1 MSSSS
6 SGGGVHHVRT
16 RSSDSSTPSPTSS
29 KNSTIFSHSNN
40 STSKEQQQNGN
51 TNGETI
57 LIINK
62 AGTNTNSRGQMR
74 KSASMLQFSEHAINQ
89 VQGLSKRGL
98 ELPVTPRLQRRRYR
112 GIFCMSFI
120 LSVLFYLYL
129 SAIVAAHNKHRKVLP
144 YIGSETKHIYKEG
157 EGFFSR
163 VMFGKKKRRGANG
176 GGNGSGGDGGG
187 IDHVSSSSSH
197 PHHARHH
204 DEHDREDMELELENE
219 DSNVARMFYHH

>member
-1 MSSSS
+1 MRSRLSPNRQIKVVEKEVEMSSSS

-29 KNSTIFSHSNN
+29 SKNSTIFSHSN
-40 STSKEQQQNGN
+40 SKEQQQQQ
-51 TNGETI
+51 NGETI

-112 GIFCMSFI
+112 YVYDLIVFF
-120 LSVLFYLYL
+120 LFSYEKRYPFVD
-129 SAIVAAHNKHRKVLP
+129 IM
-144 YIGSETKHIYKEG
+144 EG
-157 EGFFSR
+157 
-163 VMFGKKKRRGANG
+163 
-176 GGNGSGGDGGG
+176 
-187 IDHVSSSSSH
+187 
-197 PHHARHH
+197 
-204 DEHDREDMELELENE
+204 L
-219 DSNVARMFYHH
+219 

>member
-1 MSSSS
+1 MPSKNFSQTASDKSCGKRSRDSSS

-29 KNSTIFSHSNN
+29 KNSTIFSHSN
-40 STSKEQQQNGN
+40 SKEQQQQQQQQQ
-51 TNGETI
+51 NGETV

-112 GIFCMSFI
+112 YVYDLMVFF
-120 LSVLFYLYL
+120 LFSHGKRYPFVD
-129 SAIVAAHNKHRKVLP
+129 IMERIMNAH
-144 YIGSETKHIYKEG
+144 
-157 EGFFSR
+157 
-163 VMFGKKKRRGANG
+163 
-176 GGNGSGGDGGG
+176 
-187 IDHVSSSSSH
+187 
-197 PHHARHH
+197 
-204 DEHDREDMELELENE
+204 
-219 DSNVARMFYHH
+219 

>member
-1 MSSSS
+1 
-6 SGGGVHHVRT
+6 
-16 RSSDSSTPSPTSS
+16 
-29 KNSTIFSHSNN
+29 
-40 STSKEQQQNGN
+40 
-51 TNGETI
+51 
-57 LIINK
+57 
-62 AGTNTNSRGQMR
+62 
-74 KSASMLQFSEHAINQ
+74 
-89 VQGLSKRGL
+89 
-98 ELPVTPRLQRRRYR
+98 
-112 GIFCMSFI
+112 MSFI

-163 VMFGKKKRRGANG
+163 VMFGKKKRRGTNG
-176 GGNGSGGDGGG
+176 GGNGSGGDG
-187 IDHVSSSSSH
+187 IDRVSSSSSH

>member
-1 MSSSS
+1 MCGLVFPNRQIKVVEKEVEMSSSS

-29 KNSTIFSHSNN
+29 SKNSTIFSHSN
-40 STSKEQQQNGN
+40 SKEQQQQQ
-51 TNGETI
+51 NGETI

-112 GIFCMSFI
+112 YVYDLMVFF
-120 LSVLFYLYL
+120 LFSHGKRYPFVD
-129 SAIVAAHNKHRKVLP
+129 IM
-144 YIGSETKHIYKEG
+144 EG
-157 EGFFSR
+157 
-163 VMFGKKKRRGANG
+163 
-176 GGNGSGGDGGG
+176 
-187 IDHVSSSSSH
+187 
-197 PHHARHH
+197 
-204 DEHDREDMELELENE
+204 L
-219 DSNVARMFYHH
+219 

>member
-1 MSSSS
+1 
-6 SGGGVHHVRT
+6 
-16 RSSDSSTPSPTSS
+16 
-29 KNSTIFSHSNN
+29 
-40 STSKEQQQNGN
+40 
-51 TNGETI
+51 
-57 LIINK
+57 
-62 AGTNTNSRGQMR
+62 
-74 KSASMLQFSEHAINQ
+74 
-89 VQGLSKRGL
+89 
-98 ELPVTPRLQRRRYR
+98 
-112 GIFCMSFI
+112 MSFI

-176 GGNGSGGDGGG
+176 DG

>member
-29 KNSTIFSHSNN
+29 SKNSTIFSHSSN
-40 STSKEQQQNGN
+40 SKEQQQQQQQ
-51 TNGETI
+51 NGETI
-57 LIINK
+57 LIMNK

-163 VMFGKKKRRGANG
+163 VMFGKKKRRGTNG
-176 GGNGSGGDGGG
+176 GGNGSGGDGDG